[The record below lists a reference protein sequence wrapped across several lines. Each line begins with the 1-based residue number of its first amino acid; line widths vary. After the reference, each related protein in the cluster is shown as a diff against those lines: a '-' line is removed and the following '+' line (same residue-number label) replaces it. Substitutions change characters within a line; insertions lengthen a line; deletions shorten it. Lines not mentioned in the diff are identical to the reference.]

1 MEFTELAPNGPVI
14 MTPVVHTD
22 QRGFFLETFRLNDFQ
37 QYCGNYNFVQ
47 DNHSRS
53 TANVLRGLH
62 YQLHHPQGKLIRVV
76 VGEVFDVAVDLR
88 QSSPNFGK
96 WYSVRL
102 SAENKKMFWV
112 PPGFAHGFL
121 VLSEIA
127 EFLYKCTDY
136 YAPGDEYC
144 LIYND
149 KTVGVEWPRDDGL
162 LLSEKDLLGMTFE
175 ECENFY

>member
-1 MEFTELAPNGPVI
+1 M
-14 MTPVVHTD
+14 
-22 QRGFFLETFRLNDFQ
+22 FLSD
-37 QYCGNYNFVQ
+37 C
-47 DNHSRS
+47 S
-53 TANVLRGLH
+53 
-62 YQLHHPQGKLIRVV
+62 IRVV